1 MSDIIKFPDKGLP
14 GRDNVITTKPMRL
27 RWGEWRSNKI
37 LQVHVGAAAIYEDF
51 RQECIEQGHDPASQV
66 PPAHELSGGIRE
78 TALALLRFRNNEQQ
92 QRRAY
97 YLAALLEALITA
109 PCAILRTDLIRR
121 VYREVETLSDE
132 LGLRWSSHSGR
143 LMLLLEQ
150 DAKDPDMMNK
160 RLENIDNLSRF
171 FDEIRD
177 ISGSRYQALAT
188 NYILYYPRFVGI
200 N

>member
-27 RWGEWRSNKI
+27 RWGGWRSNKI
-37 LQVHVGAAAIYEDF
+37 LQVHVGAAAVYEDF
-51 RQECIEQGHDPASQV
+51 RQECIAQGRDPASQV
-66 PPAHELSGGIRE
+66 PPAHELSGGLRE
-78 TALALLRFRNNEQQ
+78 TALALLRFRNSEQQ

-121 VYREVETLSDE
+121 VYREVETLSEE

-143 LMLLLEQ
+143 LMLSLEQ
-150 DAKDPDMMNK
+150 DAKDPDMMSK

-171 FDEIRD
+171 FEEIRD
-177 ISGSRYQALAT
+177 ISDSRYQTLAKS
-188 NYILYYPRFVGI
+188 YVLYYPRFVGI